1 MNSDMASNNNMDA
14 DSQSQTKAQS
24 NKRRKMYELP
34 IAHNLLLPQKS
45 NLQPLSEPP
54 IQKPS
59 NKIPPSSPSP
69 SPPKIPFLAVE
80 NVAMKQQIEHLV
92 ERNIKSDAML
102 TQPAMTEEEKSECI
116 LCQRLSRKIIF
127 EPCGHILLCV
137 RCSKWACP
145 EFCPHCR
152 MQILK
157 RRQVGKRDEE
167 EEEDC
172 RQIEVLSAYSFMPI
186 E

>member
-1 MNSDMASNNNMDA
+1 MNSDMASNNNMDV
-14 DSQSQTKAQS
+14 DSQSQPKAQS
-24 NKRRKMYELP
+24 NKRRKTNKLP
-34 IAHNLLLPQKS
+34 ITHNLLVPSKS
-45 NLQPLSEPP
+45 NLQPLPP
-54 IQKPS
+54 AAILKPS
-59 NKIPPSSPSP
+59 NKIPPPST
-69 SPPKIPFLAVE
+69 STPKRPFLAVE
-80 NVAMKQQIEHLV
+80 KVAVKQQIEHLV
-92 ERNIKSDAML
+92 ETNIESEAML
-102 TQPAMTEEEKSECI
+102 AQPAMTEKIQSECI

-157 RRQVGKRDEE
+157 LRQVGKRDEE

-172 RQIEVLSAYSFMPI
+172 KQIEVLSAYSFMPI